1 MATIL
6 HRTAELIRDLQE
18 FNLIQKNDKI
28 KYVHDKNGIS
38 IKITITR
45 PLSNREDITMNT
57 IEKSIQA
64 EFGNEVT
71 INRSDI
77 KEDRTLVFSIC
88 QINNNIC

>member
-77 KEDRTLVFSIC
+77 KEDRTLAFSIR